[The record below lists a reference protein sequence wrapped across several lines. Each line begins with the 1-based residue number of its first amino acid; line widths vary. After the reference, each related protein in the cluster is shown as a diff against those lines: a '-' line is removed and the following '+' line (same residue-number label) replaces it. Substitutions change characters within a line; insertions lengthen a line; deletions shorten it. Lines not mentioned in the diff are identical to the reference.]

1 MKLKNI
7 AKRIHFKHKTKLVDV
22 WQAPQL
28 QPGAKMGKC
37 WSRAKQACLEIP
49 GTTMVQGY
57 LIQPCGEDTLRPTA
71 DALVL
76 KHYWNKT
83 RGQFIDYSPLYMR
96 ESVYVLDQ
104 HHPVNYDFSDWLVE
118 DDYQYFTLNQGLSG
132 PTEAELARLAE
143 SVAEAEAQGFR

>member
-22 WQAPQL
+22 VVTPQL
-28 QPGAKMGKC
+28 HPDAKMGKC
-37 WSRAKQACLEIP
+37 WGVARQACTDIP

-57 LIQPCGEDTLRPTA
+57 LIQPCDHRSLRPTA

-83 RGQFIDYSPLYMR
+83 RGQFIDYSPLYIR
-96 ESVYVLDQ
+96 DAVYVLDQ
-104 HHPVNYDFSDWLVE
+104 HHPVNYDFSDWLTE
-118 DDYQYFTLNQGLSG
+118 DDYQYFTQGEGLSG
-132 PTEAELARLAE
+132 PTQEEEARLAE
-143 SVAEAEAQGFR
+143 QVKVAEAKGWR

>member
-22 WQAPQL
+22 WMAPQIH
-28 QPGAKMGKC
+28 PGAKIGKC
-37 WSRAKQACLEIP
+37 YSVARQDCTDIP
-49 GTTMVQGY
+49 ATTMVQGY
-57 LIQPCGEDTLRPTA
+57 VIQPCDHLSLRPTA

-83 RGQFIDYSPLYMR
+83 RGQFIDYSPLWI
-96 ESVYVLDQ
+96 SDAVYVLDQ

-118 DDYQYFTLNQGLSG
+118 DDYQYYTLNEGLSG
-132 PTEAELARLAE
+132 PTQEELARLAE
-143 SVAEAEAQGFR
+143 QVAEAQAHGIR

>member
-83 RGQFIDYSPLYMR
+83 RGQFIDYSPMRLR

-104 HHPVNYDFSDWLVE
+104 DHPVNHDFSDWLVR
-118 DDYQYFTLNQGLSG
+118 DDYQYFTLGEGLSA
-132 PTEAELARLAE
+132 PTGEELARLHE
-143 SVAEAEAQGFR
+143 QVAVLEAQGLR